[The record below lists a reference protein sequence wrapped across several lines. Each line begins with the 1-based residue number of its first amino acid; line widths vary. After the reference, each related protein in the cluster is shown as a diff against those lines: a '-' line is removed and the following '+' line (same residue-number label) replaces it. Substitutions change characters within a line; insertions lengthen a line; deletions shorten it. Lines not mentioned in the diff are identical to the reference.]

1 MKYDQWKRILSAID
15 NEADLSK
22 DNVIEK
28 IKEKLSQY
36 SDEYTQLSET
46 GFDASLTC
54 LNIEYTSSCIEPGFF
69 GLPPIRNQV
78 EIHHRTLFILA
89 AITGHVKIVE
99 ALIERGIDI
108 NTVDKDGLTP
118 LHKAAGNAQV
128 EVVNALIKK
137 GANVKAVSKDGI
149 TPLHCAA
156 LSSNNKEIVEI
167 LVKEG
172 ADVNASLDES
182 MITPLHMAARGYNAN
197 QEVVQALIEKG
208 ANIDAVDKDG
218 LTPLHMAASRDFSG
232 KIVKTLI
239 KGKANIDAVD
249 KCGRTPLHFATDCF
263 SSTNIEILIE
273 NGADYSLKNKNGEA
287 PIDFNEHVAQLAR
300 EKEQK
305 QAEKNAREKGI
316 FAGCATAALSTAI
329 AVTLFATGTVA
340 VELMSVMIAAAIITA
355 AALAVGGI
363 TYSILKPS
371 TKMDETKEAQ
381 NVNGNVPE
389 GGKAAD

>member
-1 MKYDQWKRILSAID
+1 MTMSNDKWKRILSTV
-15 NEADLSK
+15 NEEGNLSK

-28 IKEKLSQY
+28 IREKLSRD

-69 GLPPIRNQV
+69 GLPSIRNQV

-118 LHKAAGNAQV
+118 LHEAAGSGHV

-137 GANVKAVSKDGI
+137 GANVKAVDKYGN
-149 TPLHCAA
+149 TPLHLAASHYSDEGIVKALIENGADVNAKNQDRCTPLHYAA

-182 MITPLHMAARGYNAN
+182 MITPLHMAARGHNAN

-208 ANIDAVDKDG
+208 ANVKAVSKDG
-218 LTPLHMAASRDFSG
+218 LTPLHIAASCGLSG
-232 KIVKTLI
+232 EIVKTLI

-263 SSTNIEILIE
+263 SSTDIEILIE
-273 NGADYSLKNKNGEA
+273 NGADYSLKNKNGK
-287 PIDFNEHVAQLAR
+287 AQW
-300 EKEQK
+300 
-305 QAEKNAREKGI
+305 
-316 FAGCATAALSTAI
+316 
-329 AVTLFATGTVA
+329 
-340 VELMSVMIAAAIITA
+340 
-355 AALAVGGI
+355 
-363 TYSILKPS
+363 IL
-371 TKMDETKEAQ
+371 TK
-381 NVNGNVPE
+381 
-389 GGKAAD
+389 ADI

>member
-1 MKYDQWKRILSAID
+1 
-15 NEADLSK
+15 
-22 DNVIEK
+22 
-28 IKEKLSQY
+28 
-36 SDEYTQLSET
+36 
-46 GFDASLTC
+46 
-54 LNIEYTSSCIEPGFF
+54 
-69 GLPPIRNQV
+69 V

-118 LHKAAGNAQV
+118 LHEAAGSGHV
-128 EVVNALIKK
+128 EVVNTLIKK

-156 LSSNNKEIVEI
+156 LSSDNKEIVEI

-172 ADVNASLDES
+172 ADVNALLDES

-208 ANIDAVDKDG
+208 ANIDAVNKG
-218 LTPLHMAASRDFSG
+218 GWTPLHIAASSHFSG
-232 KIVKTLI
+232 EIVKTLI
-239 KGKANIDAVD
+239 KGGANINAAD
-249 KCGRTPLHFATDCF
+249 KYGDIPLHLAINICSD
-263 SSTNIEILIE
+263 TNIEILME
-273 NGADYSLKNKNGEA
+273 NGADSSLKNKDGKTS
-287 PIDFNEHVAQLAR
+287 IDLDTSGYVAQFAR

-316 FAGCATAALSTAI
+316 FAGCSTALLGAAI

-340 VELMSVMIAAAIITA
+340 VELMSMMIAAAIVTA

-381 NVNGNVPE
+381 NVNGNVPG
-389 GGKAAD
+389 GGKEGQGGDLTQFVEP